1 MFMQESVL
9 FLSHDFLLWFCTEV
23 LGLHGN
29 KVSPHS

>member
-9 FLSHDFLLWFCTEV
+9 FLSHDFLLLFYTEV
-23 LGLHGN
+23 LGFHGN